1 VNSKEAASAQ
11 ILEDDPLV
19 PTNEA
24 LQTENGFET
33 QTHAQR
39 DRELKLMSRTTT
51 HDFLRARLFLLCK
64 AEMQILVSEASSS
77 AL

>member
-1 VNSKEAASAQ
+1 
-11 ILEDDPLV
+11 V

-33 QTHAQR
+33 HAQRDR

-51 HDFLRARLFLLCK
+51 HDFLRARLFLVCK
-64 AEMQILVSEASSS
+64 AEMKILVSEASSS

>member
-1 VNSKEAASAQ
+1 
-11 ILEDDPLV
+11 V

-33 QTHAQR
+33 PAYAQR

-51 HDFLRARLFLLCK
+51 HGFLRARLFLVCK
-64 AEMQILVSEASSS
+64 AEMQILVLEASSS